1 MRLTA
6 PRIAPV
12 ADDALT
18 PQQTEALAVLTEPWQ
33 GLNLFRTTVRSPGGL
48 ASLLPAGAYI
58 RSASTLPARE
68 REIVILRIGWLCRS
82 GYEWTQHV
90 FMGRQAGLSKE
101 EVAAVK
107 AGAYAGAWRPA
118 DQALIRAC
126 DELHADQFIT
136 SATWAAL
143 GEHFDEAQVMD
154 VVFIAGHYV
163 TVSMITNA
171 FGVQLDEGQRL
182 DPELYRAGGD

>member
-1 MRLTA
+1 MRLNS

-18 PQQTEALAVLTEPWQ
+18 REQATVLEALAEPWR
-33 GLNLFRTTVRSPGGL
+33 GLNLFRTVVRSPGAL
-48 ASLLPAGAYI
+48 ASLLPAGDYI
-58 RSASTLPARE
+58 RSVSSLPARE
-68 REIVILRIGWLCRS
+68 REIVILRIGWLCAS

-90 FMGRQAGLSKE
+90 FSGRQAGLAKDE
-101 EVAAVK
+101 IAAIK
-107 AGAYAGAWRPA
+107 AGADAPGWSAA

-126 DELHADQFIT
+126 DELHADHFIT
-136 SATWAAL
+136 SPTWTAL
-143 GEHFDEAQVMD
+143 LAHFDEAMAMD

-171 FGVQLDEGQRL
+171 FGVQLDPGQRL
-182 DPELYRAGGD
+182 DPDLTRPE

>member
-1 MRLTA
+1 MRLTV

-18 PQQTEALAVLTEPWQ
+18 PQQTKTLAALAEPWR

-48 ASLLPAGAYI
+48 ASLLPAGDYI
-58 RSASTLPARE
+58 RSVSTLPERE

-90 FMGRQAGLSKE
+90 FTGRQAGLSRE

-107 AGAYAGAWRPA
+107 AGADAGAWSPA

-136 SATWAAL
+136 GATWAAL

-171 FGVQLDEGQRL
+171 FGVQLDKGQRL
-182 DPELYRAGGD
+182 DPELYRAERS

>member
-6 PRIAPV
+6 PRLTPLS
-12 ADDALT
+12 DEALT
-18 PQQTEALAVLTEPWQ
+18 PEQTKALATLAEPWR
-33 GLNLFRTTVRSPGGL
+33 GLNLFRTTVRSPDGL
-48 ASLLPAGAYI
+48 ASLLPAGDYI
-58 RSASTLPARE
+58 RSASTLPVRE

-90 FMGRQAGLSKE
+90 FMGRQAGLSKD

-107 AGAYAGAWRPA
+107 AGADTAVWSPA
-118 DQALIRAC
+118 DRALIRAC

-136 SATWAAL
+136 PSTWAAL

-154 VVFIAGHYV
+154 VVFVAGHYV

-182 DPELYRAGGD
+182 DPELYRPAEG